1 MTVAELCVTKARFIC
16 TLSFAAE
23 DHQTVNAMQ
32 LVNKNAALMVKD
44 NEVMQKLVF
53 MTIELSMDESKQEE
67 LKKNIAA
74 LAIIDAD
81 KQIAEEIFKTL

>member
-1 MTVAELCVTKARFIC
+1 
-16 TLSFAAE
+16 
-23 DHQTVNAMQ
+23 MQ